1 MTTVTDT
8 TAEKREI
15 EFDLI
20 VDASSY
26 GHTDAVQRIAE
37 TAVHAA
43 LVSFEN
49 GEHGDL
55 LLNAGRAAL
64 IATTAAL
71 QALEDGGHLVP
82 EGTST
87 TVGWRAVTDDGHV
100 LTTVLEADEFR
111 DWMVSRGLREGEHV
125 EAHRTVVVPIP
136 REVTALHEAPAD
148 DDF

>member
-8 TAEKREI
+8 TAEEREI

-26 GHTDAVQRIAE
+26 GHTDAVQQIAE

-55 LLNAGRAAL
+55 LLNAGRTAL

-71 QALEDGGHLVP
+71 QALDAAGHLVP
-82 EGTST
+82 EGAKTSM
-87 TVGWRAVTDDGHV
+87 GWRAMTEAGEQ
-100 LTTVLEADEFR
+100 LTTVLGGEDFR
-111 DWMVSRGLREGEHV
+111 GWMIERGLRGGEHV